1 MNIKRLLY
9 INLPIIPMAF
19 SIVMVSSCNN
29 GSTTQSS
36 DSQSD
41 FPLEEEASS
50 IEGGQEEGFVEH
62 DDSPTASDIER
73 EEKAREVTDA
83 GQVINNHFVAL
94 AKGDRQMLRNTVA
107 DVVTSYIGM
116 SNVTPADIERYM
128 NSLHADSSQ
137 DIQYAIRHLIV
148 NKETDGSTPHYKVHF
163 SVTQVIR
170 QGDKTGEHTFV
181 GLSDINNEGKITSL
195 ILSQQS

>member
-1 MNIKRLLY
+1 MNIKVYLAKYILLA
-9 INLPIIPMAF
+9 IPMALV
-19 SIVMVSSCNN
+19 IVIFSSCNN
-29 GSTTQSS
+29 SS
-36 DSQSD
+36 SNQPSD
-41 FPLEEEASS
+41 NPDGPSAEEVA

-62 DDSPTASDIER
+62 DDSPTAADIER

-181 GLSDINNEGKITSL
+181 GLSDINSEGKITSL